1 MSREFPRLV
10 HFSMAILKA
19 FAVLVFV
26 GLSGL
31 AIATLLV
38 SRDPIPAE
46 VTGSPTLAEYP
57 FRWVYGVIDFGD
69 FITRA
74 PDGEAYVQ
82 IRYDRPEAFK
92 RLVHGYRGA
101 VLPPSQRIITAALQ
115 VSDDGANWTD
125 VAEAGEQSGAIAF
138 DLGNVGAHKFWKMS
152 VVRSGDAPEVVFGQ
166 LRFVRDKNI
175 LQGVPVD
182 IVWLGLL
189 PASILILVC
198 FQVPL
203 SAGRLFAVTAIPVVL
218 FVFTY
223 TLMDVGY
230 HLVLTQDSAAYLQLV
245 IKGSYA
251 SIRGAGYQTIL
262 WAVHK
267 VVGLEHLAWVQLG
280 TCIACYLAGAR
291 LLAVGCGNKWMGPVL
306 VLAILFQG
314 STAQFAPA
322 VMTEALFTAGFG
334 LFAAALGALARRP
347 DRPAVAAAVVG
358 IVLAILTKSI
368 GVVLVLPA
376 LLLMRFLPRE
386 KRFSVSG
393 TIAIAG
399 LATYGLL
406 ALSNFERTGDPSAES
421 FAGYAL
427 MGQVGWMLDD
437 TSMPPSDLTRSL
449 IAAAAPVVEQ
459 RPADLG
465 NIRSLAT
472 LDRYVDVTVQD
483 FNILI
488 WYKLFPIAESQLH
501 TREKINSFFLR
512 FGISSIRAHPILYLR
527 HVAAHFYGMWRD
539 LDQIWPVRT
548 ATYELRRAPAVLI
561 TDPFIIDLWSTIP
574 ASVLAPSPNSAVFI
588 GESFNQSN
596 LPLMF
601 GRMWE
606 TPLFSK
612 SAALAL
618 GVLALLLSILFLVPC
633 RLALV
638 YRTEIMMALSLNAY
652 FGAHVLLQVAYQ
664 RYAAVAT
671 FAAIFLAVSFV
682 FTSLC
687 AVRSPLA
694 RMTRFTPWRQSR

>member
-1 MSREFPRLV
+1 MSREFPRLM
-10 HFSMAILKA
+10 HFSITILRA

-46 VTGSPTLAEYP
+46 VTGSPTPAEFP
-57 FRWVYGVIDFGD
+57 LRWAYGVLDYGD
-69 FITRA
+69 FVTRA

-82 IRYDRPEAFK
+82 LRYDRPEAFK
-92 RLVHGYRGA
+92 QLVHGYRGA
-101 VLPPSQRIITAALQ
+101 ALPPSQRIITAALQ

-125 VAEAGEQSGAIAF
+125 VGEADEQDGAIAF

-152 VVRSGDAPEVVFGQ
+152 VVKSGDAPEVVFGQ

-175 LQGVPVD
+175 LQGVPAD

-189 PASILILVC
+189 PASILILIC

-203 SAGRLFAVTAIPVVL
+203 SAGRLFAVTAIPVAL
-218 FVFTY
+218 FVFAY
-223 TLMDVGY
+223 TLLYVSY
-230 HLVLTQDSAAYLQLV
+230 HLVLTQDSPEYLQFI

-251 SIRGAGYQTIL
+251 SIRSAGYQSIL

-280 TCIACYLAGAR
+280 ACIACYLAGAR
-291 LLAVGCGNKWMGPVL
+291 LLAISCGNKWMGPVL
-306 VLAILFQG
+306 VLAFLFQG
-314 STAQFAPA
+314 TTAQFAPA
-322 VMTEALFTAGFG
+322 VMTDALFTAGFG

-347 DRPAVAAAVVG
+347 DRPAVVAAVAG

-376 LLLMRFLPRE
+376 LLLVRFLPCE
-386 KRFSVSG
+386 KRLSISG
-393 TIAIAG
+393 TIVIAG

-437 TSMPPSDLTRSL
+437 TSVPPSDLTKSL
-449 IAAAAPVVEQ
+449 IDAAAPVIAQ

-465 NIRSLAT
+465 NIHSLAT
-472 LDRYVDVTVQD
+472 LDRYVDVTGQD
-483 FNILI
+483 FNVLI
-488 WYKLFPIAESQLH
+488 WYKLFPIAKSQLH

-512 FGISSIRAHPILYLR
+512 FGISSVRAHPMLYLR

-539 LDQIWPVRT
+539 LDQIWPARI
-548 ATYELRRAPAVLI
+548 ATFELRRAPIILNI
-561 TDPFIIDLWSTIP
+561 DPFVIDLWNTIP
-574 ASVLAPSPNSAVFI
+574 ASVLAPPPNTAVFI

-601 GRMWE
+601 GRAWD
-606 TPLFSK
+606 TPPFSK
-612 SAALAL
+612 SAAIGL
-618 GVLALLLSILFLVPC
+618 GLLALLLSILFVVPC

-638 YRTEIMMALSLNAY
+638 YRTEIMMALSMNAY

-664 RYAAVAT
+664 RYAASAT

-687 AVRSPLA
+687 AIRSRL
-694 RMTRFTPWRQSR
+694 RV